1 MAIQD
6 FENLEELGD
15 KIANF
20 YKIALEFEKSGYDV
34 EKRDKDSSNNYGFI
48 VIKKDEDI
56 DSYFRINFI
65 YNFISDKSNVFFERG
80 TLSDGK
86 PYMKESIRDV
96 SNMYLTLSKCTDSVS
111 KNMITFLYT
120 HGDRFSIVNVETD
133 MNLSRV
139 CAFDKRKFLQ
149 GKEVPKEIL
158 DKRREFKKV
167 T

>member
-1 MAIQD
+1 M
-6 FENLEELGD
+6 
-15 KIANF
+15 
-20 YKIALEFEKSGYDV
+20 
-34 EKRDKDSSNNYGFI
+34 
-48 VIKKDEDI
+48 
-56 DSYFRINFI
+56 INQMF
-65 YNFISDKSNVFFERG
+65 FFERG

-96 SNMYLTLSKCTDSVS
+96 SNMYLTMSKCTDDVS

-158 DKRREFKKV
+158 EKRREFKKV